1 MNILEEENVAD
12 LKAFEAKA
20 AQRIL
25 NLVEWYKIHLHE
37 VEGKDL
43 ESHIKSIKE
52 FVKVLKV
59 NKQTI

>member
-25 NLVEWYKIHLHE
+25 NLVEWYKFHLNE

-59 NKQTI
+59 NKQII